1 MANGN
6 SNSNGIPAVKRRGTG
21 FHAEGR
27 EVSEYLL
34 DAGNGF
40 SLSILDLGGIVTAL
54 HCPDRDGRIAN
65 VVMGPARLEDH
76 LQRAR
81 NFSSLVGRYA
91 GRIAGGRFVLDG
103 RTVELAVNEGA
114 NTLHGGPQGF
124 GARLWTV
131 TPLLAADDGAAIEL
145 TLVSEHGD
153 QGFPGRLEVRVRY
166 TLTRVARSAESAWL
180 SGSGGSVGPGGSARF
195 GGPATSPA
203 LSPSAQAGDWAE
215 WRIDYHATTDRP
227 TVVNLT
233 HHAYWNLA
241 GGGSIEDHRLTL
253 PASRYA
259 ALGAAM
265 IPQGFEDVSGTPL
278 DFRAGPRI
286 GAGLRSAHPQMR
298 AGRGY
303 DHFFEIDRAGPG
315 LVPAARL
322 EDLASGRVLEI
333 ETTEPGLQFYSGNF
347 LDGTLEGRHG
357 AMLRQGDGLCLE
369 TQHVGDS
376 PNRAQSPSTVLR
388 PGEVFSSTTVH
399 RLGIVS

>member
-1 MANGN
+1 
-6 SNSNGIPAVKRRGTG
+6 
-21 FHAEGR
+21 
-27 EVSEYLL
+27 
-34 DAGNGF
+34 
-40 SLSILDLGGIVTAL
+40 LSVLDLGGVVTAL
-54 HCPDRDGRIAN
+54 QCPDRDGRIAN

-103 RTVELAVNEGA
+103 RTVELAVNEA
-114 NTLHGGPQGF
+114 SNTLHGGPQGF
-124 GARLWTV
+124 GARLWAV
-131 TPLLAADDGAAIEL
+131 TPVPAAVGSAAIEL

-166 TLTRVARSAESAWL
+166 TLTRVAQAAESAWL
-180 SGSGGSVGPGGSARF
+180 AGSGGSVGSGGSARSS
-195 GGPATSPA
+195 GPATSA
-203 LSPSAQAGDWAE
+203 AWSPSPRSVDWAE

-253 PASRYA
+253 PANRYA

-265 IPQGFEDVSGTPL
+265 IPQGFEDVAGTPL
-278 DFRAGPRI
+278 DFRGGQRI

-298 AGRGY
+298 TGRGY
-303 DHFFEIDRAGPG
+303 DHFFQIDRAGPG

-322 EDLASGRVLEI
+322 EDPASGRVLEI

-376 PNRAQSPSTVLR
+376 PNRAQGPSTVLR

-399 RLGIVS
+399 RLGLAS

>member
-1 MANGN
+1 MANSNPNEHSNGN
-6 SNSNGIPAVKRRGTG
+6 SAVQRRGTG

-27 EVSEYLL
+27 EVSEYVL
-34 DAGNGF
+34 DAGNGV
-40 SLSILDLGGIVTAL
+40 SLSVLDLGGIVTAL
-54 HCPDRDGRIAN
+54 HCPGRDGRMAN

-114 NTLHGGPQGF
+114 NTLHGGPRGF
-124 GARLWTV
+124 GARLWNV
-131 TPLLAADDGAAIEL
+131 TPVPVAGGGAAIEL

-153 QGFPGRLEVRVRY
+153 QGFPGRLELRVRD
-166 TLTRVARSAESAWL
+166 TLTRAARSAAAR
-180 SGSGGSVGPGGSARF
+180 GSAEAA
-195 GGPATSPA
+195 GAVAAAAAAAG
-203 LSPSAQAGDWAE
+203 SAGVAAGTELAE
-215 WRIDYHATTDRP
+215 WRVDYHATTDRP
-227 TVVNLT
+227 TVLNLT

-253 PASRYA
+253 AATRYA

-265 IPQGFEDVSGTPL
+265 IPLGFEDVAGTPL
-278 DFRAGPRI
+278 DFRAGQRI
-286 GAGLRSAHPQMR
+286 GAGLRSGHPQMR

-303 DHFFEIDRAGPG
+303 DHFFQIDRAGPG

-322 EDLASGRVLEI
+322 EDPVSGRVLEI
-333 ETTEPGLQFYSGNF
+333 ETTEPGVQFYSGNF

-376 PNRAQSPSTVLR
+376 PNRAQGPSTVLR
-388 PGEVFSSTTVH
+388 PGEVFRSTTVH